1 MKIWGRWTHKHQSGR
16 PRAETVLHSRAF
28 GASYIANS
36 KFTQQNVSVLGSRKM
51 KAAPNVGRKVDQ
63 STSPADDEVVEV
75 VSIDKKKKTK
85 STINSN
91 DVGSKLKKINSPL
104 LLDMAVQTSISALS
118 PPQSPEPE
126 EEEEEVPVEPT
137 SVPPLPPTVST
148 NVDIEGLLRAAR
160 STGPREVLLRLAVQ
174 RHMLTLQLSAVRIQ
188 TVVRQYQAKRRV
200 QQIRRHVAIFLQ
212 KTKEIA
218 YDQILEE
225 YILSETMSLVMS
237 VMKTQERYLLFRE
250 SIDRAMMKE
259 VNQYVEEVLE
269 EECMSI
275 VVGCVK
281 NAVDVIMSLKP
292 VIEFNEDDIPEG
304 EVHLWKGYSREEI
317 KLRRNKNP
325 LIQCLI
331 RIIDEVVNPN
341 NTISTNNTEST
352 VINTVDLENQRILQI
367 RPVVIESI
375 LEESEVYLLR
385 IHSEFVYEE
394 VIEHEIMWKMMR
406 EVLFDLLIDEE
417 ELLETL
423 PMSWWMM
430 KKRLD
435 EEEAKEKE
443 RLKALEGEERVITE
457 EEKDI
462 ERMAAALSTS
472 KSRANL
478 HLVTEI
484 RERHRD
490 LANELAKQ
498 IWQALNAE
506 NVESKE
512 RRRTMMLQAQQR
524 SQSIISKSPRNGTNG
539 PPATG
544 GVRPISATRSVVA
557 NRCASSFV
565 EDLLLVGSKGLADR
579 MKMVQPKPTDIA
591 PDIITP
597 PV

>member
-1 MKIWGRWTHKHQSGR
+1 
-16 PRAETVLHSRAF
+16 
-28 GASYIANS
+28 
-36 KFTQQNVSVLGSRKM
+36 M

-104 LLDMAVQTSISALS
+104 LLDMAVQTSVSALS

-126 EEEEEVPVEPT
+126 EEEEELPAEPT

-237 VMKTQERYLLFRE
+237 VMKTQERYLLYRE

-331 RIIDEVVNPN
+331 RIIDEVINPN

-462 ERMAAALSTS
+462 ERIAVAMSTS

-506 NVESKE
+506 NIESKE

-539 PPATG
+539 PQATG